1 MRIPLSFNF
10 RRGGAWLALVAC
22 FGALAALPLCG
33 VAQTAAAAPPA
44 ASPSNDPPAGQVQHL
59 SETKVEIPLSAAV
72 AQRSGTAT
80 AGQTNS
86 AAGGTSRNLQGNAD
100 ENAAEPE
107 SGAPL
112 GQMEKLSE
120 TKVEIPL
127 SAAVA
132 QTSGTATAGQTSSAA
147 NGATGSPQGNSQSNA
162 QAVAALAADSH
173 VSEKQQRKAE
183 RLYLQGAKLLGQ
195 DDCRGAYRAITA
207 AAVIDPANR
216 QYSTAREI
224 ARQHLITQLVQEAV
238 KARLSG
244 HPELSRQE
252 LEDALVLDPKNPVI
266 AQHVEELA
274 SDQKMSVDQVD
285 EKGVDAEGPIELTP
299 AGVKKSF
306 HLKGTQ
312 QEILRQVLSA
322 YQLTPVVDSSVP
334 QGMTRLDADDLDY
347 NQAAQMVKML
357 TGTFF
362 VPLDPKRVLVAK
374 DSRENRQKYE
384 RLLVES
390 VYIPGASTTEMTEIT
405 NVAKNVFEA
414 PTAVAQPA
422 SGILTVRAP
431 ESRMKA
437 LNATLEE
444 LLDGKAQVMIEV
456 RLIDINRVR
465 TTNLGVELPSQ
476 MTLFNVDSEIN
487 SLVAGNQAAIN
498 QIIASGLAA
507 PGDYGA
513 ILAILIATGQVTS
526 SILTQ
531 GFVTIGGGLTQF
543 GLVPGSV
550 TANASLNTS
559 DTRVLDEIHLRVQD
573 QEAATFRVGTRYPI
587 VTSTVSSGGSALSA
601 SGINTAGLSSTLAG
615 LGYNA
620 SSLSAQVTIP
630 QIQYQ
635 DLGLT
640 LKATP
645 WVQHGTQV
653 SLKMELELTALGG
666 TTLDGNP
673 ILNNRK
679 YTGTI
684 TLKDG
689 GSAMV
694 VSSLSKQETR
704 AVVGIPGIS
713 ELPGL
718 RSTTDDSKNLNV
730 STLLVLVTPHIVR
743 RTHTDVAGREIIFPV
758 HE

>member
-1 MRIPLSFNF
+1 MRIAMICS
-10 RRGGAWLALVAC
+10 RGRGWLAMSACAGILVA
-22 FGALAALPLCG
+22 LASLPLRG
-33 VAQTAAAAPPA
+33 LAQAPA
-44 ASPSNDPPAGQVQHL
+44 ASSAEQQPTDEVQQL
-59 SETKVEIPLSAAV
+59 TETKVEIPLSAA
-72 AQRSGTAT
+72 A
-80 AGQTNS
+80 QTNG
-86 AAGGTSRNLQGNAD
+86 AA
-100 ENAAEPE
+100 
-107 SGAPL
+107 SGAP
-112 GQMEKLSE
+112 
-120 TKVEIPL
+120 
-127 SAAVA
+127 
-132 QTSGTATAGQTSSAA
+132 TSGTSGSTQGAA
-147 NGATGSPQGNSQSNA
+147 AAAAVIPPETHLSGK
-162 QAVAALAADSH
+162 QAH
-173 VSEKQQRKAE
+173 KAE
-183 RLYLQGAKLLGQ
+183 KLYLQGAKLLDQ
-195 DDCRGAYRAITA
+195 DDCQGAYQAFTA
-207 AAVIDPANR
+207 AATLDPGNQ

-244 HPELSRQE
+244 HPEVSRQK

-274 SDQKMSVDQVD
+274 NDQKMFVDQGD
-285 EKGVDAEGPIELTP
+285 AMGVDAEGPIELTP
-299 AGVKKSF
+299 ASVKKSF

-312 QEILRQVLSA
+312 QEILRQVLTA
-322 YQLTPVVDSSVP
+322 YQLTPVLDSSVP
-334 QGMTRLDADDLDY
+334 QGTTRLDADDVDY
-347 NQAAQMVKML
+347 AQASEMLKML

-374 DSRENRQKYE
+374 DSKENRQKYE
-384 RLLVES
+384 RLVMES
-390 VYIPGASTTEMTEIT
+390 VYVPGVTTTEMTEIT
-405 NVAKNVFEA
+405 NVAKNVFDA
-414 PTAVAQPA
+414 PVAVAQPT

-431 ESRMKA
+431 ENRMKA

-444 LLDGKAQVMIEV
+444 LLDGKAQVMVEV
-456 RLIDINRVR
+456 RLIDINKVR
-465 TTNLGVELPSQ
+465 TTELGVELPSQ
-476 MTLFNVDSEIN
+476 ITVFNVDSEIN
-487 SLVAGNQAAIN
+487 QLVQGNQAAIN

-531 GFVTIGGGLTQF
+531 GFATFGGGLTQF
-543 GLVPGSV
+543 GVVPGSV

-559 DTRVLDEIHLRVQD
+559 DTQVLDEIHLRVQD
-573 QEAATFRVGTRYPI
+573 QETATFRVGTRYPI
-587 VTSTVSSGGSALSA
+587 VTSTVSSGGNALST
-601 SGINTAGLSSTLAG
+601 SGINTAGLSSTLVG

-645 WVQHGTQV
+645 WVQHGTEV
-653 SLKMELELTALGG
+653 SLKMDLEFTALGG
-666 TTLDGNP
+666 TTLNDNP

-689 GSAMV
+689 ASAMV
-694 VSSLSKQETR
+694 VSTLSKQETR

-718 RSTTDDSKNLNV
+718 RSTTDDSKNLNM

>member
-1 MRIPLSFNF
+1 MHDHSRGIAGPDSAQRMRFPIVCGRSL
-10 RRGGAWLALVAC
+10 RLGVCAVMLAMLAC
-22 FGALAALPLCG
+22 LPLRSY
-33 VAQTAAAAPPA
+33 AQAPASSPTADEPPA
-44 ASPSNDPPAGQVQHL
+44 VEVQPL
-59 SETKVEIPLSAAV
+59 SETKTEVPITPPPAQAGSASA
-72 AQRSGTAT
+72 GTP
-80 AGQTNS
+80 
-86 AAGGTSRNLQGNAD
+86 GGTQGKT
-100 ENAAEPE
+100 P
-107 SGAPL
+107 
-112 GQMEKLSE
+112 
-120 TKVEIPL
+120 
-127 SAAVA
+127 
-132 QTSGTATAGQTSSAA
+132 
-147 NGATGSPQGNSQSNA
+147 
-162 QAVAALAADSH
+162 AVAALPADTH
-173 VSEKQQRKAE
+173 PKEKQARKAE
-183 RLYLQGAKLLGQ
+183 KLYLQGAKLLDQ
-195 DDCRGAYRAITA
+195 DDCHGAYQAFTA
-207 AAVIDPANR
+207 AVALDSANQ
-216 QYSTAREI
+216 QYVTAQEI
-224 ARQHLITQLVQEAV
+224 ARQHLVTQLVQEAV
-238 KARLSG
+238 KAKLSG
-244 HPELSRQE
+244 HPEVSRQK
-252 LEDALVLDPKNPVI
+252 LEEALILDPKNPVI

-274 SDQKMSVDQVD
+274 NDQKMFIDQAGT
-285 EKGVDAEGPIELTP
+285 EGVDAEGAIELTP
-299 AGVKKSF
+299 ANVQKSF

-322 YQLTPVVDSSVP
+322 YQLTPVMDSSVT
-334 QGMTRLDADDLDY
+334 QLAIRLDADDVDY
-347 NQAAQMVKML
+347 AQASQMVKML

-374 DSRENRQKYE
+374 DTKENRQKYE

-390 VYIPGASTTEMTEIT
+390 VYIPGMTTAEMTEIT

-414 PTAVAQPA
+414 PVTVAQPTA
-422 SGILTVRAP
+422 GIMTVRAP
-431 ESRMKA
+431 ERRMKA

-456 RLIDINRVR
+456 RLFDITKVR
-465 TTNLGVELPSQ
+465 TTNLGVVLPSQ
-476 MTLFNVDSEIN
+476 MTIFNVDSEIN
-487 SLVAGNQAAIN
+487 TLVQGNQAAIN

-531 GFVTIGGGLTQF
+531 GFATIGGGLTQF
-543 GLVPGSV
+543 GVVPGSV
-550 TANASLNTS
+550 TLNGSLNTS
-559 DTRVLDEIHLRVQD
+559 DTQVLDDINLRVQD
-573 QEAATFRVGTRYPI
+573 QETATFRVGTRYPI
-587 VTSTVSSGGSALSA
+587 VTSTVSSGGSPLSA

-615 LGYNA
+615 LGFNA
-620 SSLSAQVTIP
+620 SSLSAQTTIP

-645 WVQHGTQV
+645 WVQHGAEV
-653 SLKMELELTALGG
+653 ALKMDLEFTALGG
-666 TTLDGNP
+666 TTLNDNP

-694 VSSLSKQETR
+694 VNSLSKQETK
-704 AVVGIPGIS
+704 AVTGIPGIS

-718 RSTTDDSKNLNV
+718 RSTTNDSKNLNL

-743 RTHTDVAGREIIFPV
+743 RTHTDVAGREFVLPV

>member
-1 MRIPLSFNF
+1 MLCP
-10 RRGGAWLALVAC
+10 RGHGGLTIGACAGMFA
-22 FGALAALPLCG
+22 ALASLPLCG
-33 VAQTAAAAPPA
+33 LAQAPAAPSA
-44 ASPSNDPPAGQVQHL
+44 EQQPSLKAQSL
-59 SETKVEIPLSAAV
+59 SETKTEAPLSVVLAQKNAAGAA
-72 AQRSGTAT
+72 AQTSSATDGTA
-80 AGQTNS
+80 
-86 AAGGTSRNLQGNAD
+86 GTSEASDQGDAD
-100 ENAAEPE
+100 
-107 SGAPL
+107 APGDARPP
-112 GQMEKLSE
+112 GQMQKLSE
-120 TKVEIPL
+120 TKVELPL
-127 SAAVA
+127 SAVLA
-132 QTSGTATAGQTSSAA
+132 QTSSTTTTMPTATPSSAPP
-147 NGATGSPQGNSQSNA
+147 T
-162 QAVAALAADSH
+162 AVIPPESH
-173 VSEKQQRKAE
+173 VGGKQERKAE
-183 RLYLQGAKLLGQ
+183 KLYLQGAKLLDQ
-195 DDCRGAYRAITA
+195 DDCHGAYRAFTA
-207 AAVIDPANR
+207 AAAIDPGNQ

-244 HPELSRQE
+244 HPEVSRQK
-252 LEDALVLDPKNPVI
+252 LEEALVLDPKNPVI
-266 AQHVEELA
+266 AQHVEELTN
-274 SDQKMSVDQVD
+274 DRHMFVDQGD
-285 EKGVDAEGPIELTP
+285 EKGVDIEGPIALSP
-299 AGVKKSF
+299 ASVKKSF
-306 HLKGTQ
+306 HLKGTH

-322 YQLTPVVDSSVP
+322 YQLTPVMDSSVP
-334 QGMTRLDADDLDY
+334 TGTTRLDVDDVDY
-347 NQAAQMVKML
+347 TQAAQMVKML

-374 DSRENRQKYE
+374 DSKENRQKYE
-384 RLLVES
+384 RLLLES
-390 VYIPGASTTEMTEIT
+390 VYIPGVTTTEMTEIT
-405 NVAKNVFEA
+405 NVAKNVFDA
-414 PTAVAQPA
+414 PVAIAQPT

-444 LLDGKAQVMIEV
+444 LLDGKAQVVVEV
-456 RLIDINRVR
+456 RLIDINKIR
-465 TTNLGVELPSQ
+465 TTDIGVELPSQ
-476 MTLFNVDSEIN
+476 MTLFNVDSELN

-531 GFVTIGGGLTQF
+531 GFATFGGGLTQF
-543 GLVPGSV
+543 GLVPGTA
-550 TANASLNTS
+550 TANLSLNAS
-559 DTRVLDEIHLRVQD
+559 DTQTLDDIHLRVQD
-573 QEAATFRVGTRYPI
+573 QETATFRVGTRYPI

-615 LGYNA
+615 LGFNA
-620 SSLSAQVTIP
+620 SSLSANVTIP

-645 WVQHGTQV
+645 WVQHGTEV
-653 SLKMELELTALGG
+653 SLKMDLEFTALGG
-666 TTLDGNP
+666 TTLGDNP

-689 GSAMV
+689 ASAMV
-694 VSSLSKQETR
+694 VSNLSKQETR
-704 AVVGIPGIS
+704 AVVGIPGLS

-730 STLLVLVTPHIVR
+730 STLLVLITPHIVR
-743 RTHTDVAGREIIFPV
+743 RTHTDVAGREIVFPV
-758 HE
+758 HQ

>member
-1 MRIPLSFNF
+1 MRISLIFDSWNGGAR
-10 RRGGAWLALVAC
+10 RRGRLAMGACLGILASV
-22 FGALAALPLCG
+22 LPCG
-33 VAQTAAAAPPA
+33 FAQTASSAPAAP
-44 ASPSNDPPAGQVQHL
+44 SPSNDPPAGQVQHL
-59 SETKVEIPLSAAV
+59 SETKTEAPLSVILAQKIAA
-72 AQRSGTAT
+72 AA
-80 AGQTNS
+80 AGQTSN
-86 AAGGTSRNLQGNAD
+86 AADGTSVNSQGNAQAD
-100 ENAAEPE
+100 AAVPADDPPPGEV
-107 SGAPL
+107 
-112 GQMEKLSE
+112 QKLSE
-120 TKVEIPL
+120 TKVEVPL
-127 SAAVA
+127 SAVLA
-132 QTSGTATAGQTSSAA
+132 QSGGTTTTTPATTQGAAPATAVIPAE
-147 NGATGSPQGNSQSNA
+147 
-162 QAVAALAADSH
+162 SH
-173 VSEKQQRKAE
+173 VPGKQEEK
-183 RLYLQGAKLLGQ
+183 LYLQGAKLLDQ
-195 DDCRGAYRAITA
+195 NDCHGAYQAFTA
-207 AAVIDPANR
+207 AEAIDPGNQ

-244 HPELSRQE
+244 HPEVSRQK
-252 LEDALVLDPKNPVI
+252 LEEALVLDPKNPVI

-274 SDQKMSVDQVD
+274 SDQKMLVDQVD
-285 EKGVDAEGPIELTP
+285 EKGVDAEGPIELAP
-299 AGVKKSF
+299 ANVKKSF

-312 QEILRQVLSA
+312 QEVLRQVLSA
-322 YQLTPVVDSSVP
+322 YQLTPVMDSSVA
-334 QGMTRLDADDLDY
+334 QGATRLDADDVDY
-347 NQAAQMVKML
+347 TQASQMVKML

-374 DSRENRQKYE
+374 DSKENRQKYE
-384 RLLVES
+384 RLLMES
-390 VYIPGASTTEMTEIT
+390 VYIPGVTTTEMTEIT

-414 PTAVAQPA
+414 PVAVAQPT

-444 LLDGKAQVMIEV
+444 LLDGKAQVVVEV
-456 RLIDINRVR
+456 RLIDINKVR
-465 TTNLGVELPSQ
+465 TTNVGVELPSQ
-476 MTLFNVDSEIN
+476 MTVFNVDSEIN
-487 SLVAGNQAAIN
+487 TLVQGNQAAIN

-531 GFVTIGGGLTQF
+531 GFATFGGGLTQF
-543 GLVPGSV
+543 GLVPGTA
-550 TANASLNTS
+550 TANLSLNAS
-559 DTRVLDEIHLRVQD
+559 DTQVLDDIQLRVQD
-573 QEAATFRVGTRYPI
+573 QETATFRVGTRYPI

-620 SSLSAQVTIP
+620 SSLSANVTIP

-640 LKATP
+640 VKATP
-645 WVQHGTQV
+645 WVQHGSEV
-653 SLKMELELTALGG
+653 SLKMELEFTALGG
-666 TTLDGNP
+666 TTLNDNP

-679 YTGTI
+679 YSGTI

-704 AVVGIPGIS
+704 AVVGIPGLS
-713 ELPGL
+713 ELPAL
-718 RSTTDDSKNLNV
+718 RSTTDDSNNLNT

-758 HE
+758 HQ